1 MVRVNLKPRAEGQK
15 LKVNMLLCIL
25 SSFTPWLPPSAV
37 KVGAYQ
43 TLNSCCVFVAFGVPP
58 TQSILCYHRTNKK
71 KKTNTR
77 AVHVCHW
84 PVLQFSNGGFKLHH
98 SELGKI
104 FALLLHKQ
112 DEGQS
117 GVGCITCRTL
127 RSWYRTHTVTMWQH
141 WLALCLSFLMAF
153 WRSTRQSETH
163 ATFYANQLF
172 FPTKQLLGAT
182 KRKDLF
188 LAHWTLKSISKNWYW
203 FVWP

>member
-1 MVRVNLKPRAEGQK
+1 MHIIIIYPLAPSICSEGRSIS
-15 LKVNMLLCIL
+15 NIEFMLCLCCFW
-25 SSFTPWLPPSAV
+25 SSTNTKYTLLP
-37 KVGAYQ
+37 Q
-43 TLNSCCVFVAFGVPP
+43 
-58 TQSILCYHRTNKK
+58 NKQK

-117 GVGCITCRTL
+117 GVGCITCRTMS
-127 RSWYRTHTVTMWQH
+127 SWYRTHTVTIWQH
-141 WLALCLSFLMAF
+141 WLALCLSFLMAY